1 MRGAWGYS
9 RFGMADVLGLMLF
22 AVFIVVIIAL
32 AAGLTWVVVRLSP
45 SKRPKPAPPA

>member
-1 MRGAWGYS
+1 ME
-9 RFGMADVLGLMLF
+9 DVLGLMLF

-45 SKRPKPAPPA
+45 KKRPSPAPPAA